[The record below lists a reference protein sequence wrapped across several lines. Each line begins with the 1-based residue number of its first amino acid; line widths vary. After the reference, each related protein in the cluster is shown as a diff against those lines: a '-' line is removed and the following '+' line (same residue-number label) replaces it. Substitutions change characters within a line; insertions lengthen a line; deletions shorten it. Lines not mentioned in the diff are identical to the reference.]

1 MSSPLARLVT
11 AGLFALAP
19 GLAMAQ
25 GQAPAQPQR
34 PAQAARPAPPAAPL
48 PVALPPFYQRAQG
61 LTPRGKLGEVLQ
73 REAVATS
80 IPNAQAWRIAYVSS
94 DVQERPT
101 IATALVIAPRGPMPQ
116 GGRPIISWAH
126 GTTGTAANCGPS
138 QMFDPAQGLN
148 QYFMPSGNSWN
159 DYGVPGVETMIQRG
173 HVVVATD
180 YQGQGG
186 PGAHQYAVAATNGR
200 DAINAIRA
208 AGAMGLSGPDRRAI
222 IYGWSQGGG
231 ATVAAA
237 SLTDYIARRGTAFD
251 GIQMRGFVAMAPEV
265 VTAAMPPGELT
276 EASATAFVQGLI
288 SGFSSNIFDFAH
300 MSMSIW
306 GAAAAFP
313 TVQMTD
319 IFTADGARVLDGLMR
334 RKCMHVLSDTL
345 NFAYGTSYRS
355 LLSDQPTNLL
365 NWARAFAAGSV
376 APVRP
381 VAPVVIYWGTHDTT
395 VPPAMGGA
403 YQRQMCGLGG
413 NVSRVQL
420 PGAQSH
426 FTTPGSAEP
435 LYLSWMADRLAG
447 TAAPNGCAEL
457 Q

>member
-1 MSSPLARLVT
+1 M
-11 AGLFALAP
+11 ALA
-19 GLAMAQ
+19 
-25 GQAPAQPQR
+25 
-34 PAQAARPAPPAAPL
+34 
-48 PVALPPFYQRAQG
+48 PFYQRAQG
-61 LTPRGKLGEVLQ
+61 LAPRGKLGEVLQ

-94 DVQERPT
+94 DVQNRPT
-101 IATALVIAPRGPMPQ
+101 ISTALVIAPRGPMPQ

-138 QMFDPAQGLN
+138 QMLDPAQGLN

-159 DYGVPGVETMIQRG
+159 DYGVPAVETMIQRG
-173 HVVVATD
+173 QVVVATD

-200 DAINAIRA
+200 DAIDAIRA

-231 ATVAAA
+231 AVLAAA
-237 SLTDYIARRGTAFD
+237 SMTDYLARRGTAFD
-251 GIQMRGFVAMAPEV
+251 GIQMRGFVAMAPEDV
-265 VTAAMPPGELT
+265 AVSVPTGELT
-276 EASATAFVQGLI
+276 ETSAAAFTQGLI
-288 SGFSSNIFDFAH
+288 SSFSANIFDFAH
-300 MSMSIW
+300 MAMTLW
-306 GAAAAFP
+306 GTAAAFP
-313 TVQMTD
+313 NVQMTD
-319 IFTADGARVLDGLMR
+319 IFTADGARALDGLMR

-355 LLSDQPTNLL
+355 LLTDQPTNLL
-365 NWARAFAAGSV
+365 NWARAFVAGSV

-381 VAPVVIYWGTHDTT
+381 VAPVAIYWGTHDVT
-395 VPPAMGGA
+395 VPPAMGAA
-403 YQRQMCGLGG
+403 YQRQMCGIGG
-413 NVSRVQL
+413 DVTRVQL

-426 FTTPGSAEP
+426 LTTPASAEP
-435 LYLSWMADRLAG
+435 LYLRWMADRLSGA
-447 TAAPNGCAEL
+447 AAPNGCAAA